1 MAPKTNQCQM
11 PHRRTLRSERYRR
24 FSADSWTEAD
34 LATTLLFDDRRDS
47 SPGAALASPQP
58 ASMARGIALIVLIF
72 LLTRLIPWVAAYTG
86 AFLDFRIQNHLTSP
100 FDLHRQA
107 LYARAS
113 DPNDPL
119 TKSATRILGDFLP
132 LCKFDGQHYRSI
144 IDGGYQ
150 YVVVDESSDRG
161 ARQQNI
167 AFFPLY
173 PLLCRPLTGLMSAQ
187 AAMVVVS
194 HACALAAVIALY
206 IWTRRRVDHP
216 SALWAVTFTL
226 CLPSACYLSFGYA
239 EAVALLTMTL
249 ALMLMDQR
257 RFTLA
262 ALACGLATAT
272 RPTAAGMVAVFAL
285 AWWFNSAAAPRRRLT
300 LLIPLGLI
308 ASIGILAYAGY
319 LTYRFGSPL
328 VYFTNFRVGWVPDE
342 HRADWFQYL
351 SLARVWD
358 QFKHF
363 GRAFRGLPG
372 SLVELTDPFA
382 WNMPIN
388 FFILFVSLAGLPRVP
403 RSFRPLMMVGPIIFL
418 QSYLASGGAT
428 FGVQP
433 MSRYMAAAAPAM
445 LVWGAWTAKEWR
457 PAARYGVLTFM
468 ILLQA
473 CWALRFGLGEW
484 SS

>member
-1 MAPKTNQCQM
+1 MSRAP
-11 PHRRTLRSERYRR
+11 
-24 FSADSWTEAD
+24 
-34 LATTLLFDDRRDS
+34 LLFEERPEAASDAAPQS
-47 SPGAALASPQP
+47 SLS
-58 ASMARGIALIVLIF
+58 RGLVLVTLIF
-72 LLTRLIPWVAAYTG
+72 LLTRLVPWIAAYTG
-86 AFLDFRIQNHLTSP
+86 AFLDFRIQNHLAAP

-107 LYARAS
+107 LYAKAA

-119 TKSATRILGDFLP
+119 TKSAARILGDFRP

-144 IDGGYQ
+144 IEGGYQ
-150 YVVVDESSDRG
+150 YVAVDPSSDRV

-173 PLLCRPLTGLMSAQ
+173 PLACRLLTRFMSTQ
-187 AAMVVVS
+187 SAMVLVS
-194 HACALAAVIALY
+194 HTGALAAVVVLY
-206 IWTRRRVDHP
+206 VWTRRRVNHH
-216 SALWAVTFTL
+216 SALWTVAFTL

-239 EAVALLTMTL
+239 EAIALLTMSV

-257 RFTLA
+257 RFVLA

-272 RPTAAGMVAVFAL
+272 RPTAAGLVGVFAL

-308 ASIGILAYAGY
+308 ASAGILAYAGY
-319 LTYRFGSPL
+319 LSWRFGSPT

-351 SLARVWD
+351 TLARIWD

-388 FFILFVSLAGLPRVP
+388 FFVLFLSLAGLPRVP
-403 RSFRPLMMVGPIIFL
+403 RSFRPLMFVGPFIFL

-433 MSRYMAAAAPAM
+433 MSRYMAAAVPAM
-445 LVWGAWTAKEWR
+445 LVWGAWAAKEWP

-473 CWALRFGLGEW
+473 CWAMRFGLGEW